1 MAACGMYGCLCHQPI
16 RLIFSSLTRTRIQRC
31 VLCPLAGG
39 ALKACEG
46 GDKWAH
52 VVCVTWTPDM
62 GFGDSTTLEPVV
74 GVEHIPKARL
84 RLVSQL
90 TVAYVLMTVLS
101 VV

>member
-1 MAACGMYGCLCHQPI
+1 M
-16 RLIFSSLTRTRIQRC
+16 
-31 VLCPLAGG
+31 LCPVAGG

-90 TVAYVLMTVLS
+90 MKECMC
-101 VV
+101 